1 MVTEEIK
8 GNAEFPY
15 ELSTVILAADDGNGI
30 EVISGDI
37 TCGTTAKKM
46 PDDEDIARIVS
57 LYDLWTDGDQEQ
69 TPIEFIKENW

>member
-8 GNAEFPY
+8 GNDEFPY
-15 ELSTVILAADDGNGI
+15 ELSTVRVAADDGNGI
-30 EVISGDI
+30 AVISGDI

>member
-8 GNAEFPY
+8 GNVEFPY
-15 ELSTVILAADDGNGI
+15 ELSTVKVAADDGNGI
-30 EVISGDI
+30 AVISGDI
-37 TCGTTAKKM
+37 TYRTTEKKM

-57 LYDLWTDGDQEQ
+57 LYDLWTNGDQEQ

>member
-15 ELSTVILAADDGNGI
+15 ELSVSGVAADDGI
-30 EVISGDI
+30 AVISGDI